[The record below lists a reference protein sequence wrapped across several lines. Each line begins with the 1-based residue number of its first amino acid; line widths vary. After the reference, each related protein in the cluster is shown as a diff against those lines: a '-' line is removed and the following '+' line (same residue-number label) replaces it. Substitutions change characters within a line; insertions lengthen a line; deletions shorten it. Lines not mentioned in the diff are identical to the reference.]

1 MFILTTIS
9 DLIQISPED
18 FSKFSAVALEDNIN
32 AKYANKVIQKIG
44 LCISFYDLLE
54 SSDGLIGH
62 GTGLVNVNGRLCK
75 PFITPEIFT
84 DYYSVKFRMIVFRP
98 FKGEIMLGKI
108 ASGTEHGIKIGLEF
122 FNDILIPPQM
132 LMEKSRFDYAEQ
144 VWIWES
150 EGGTEFFFDVGEVVR
165 FRVESEEWHDQ
176 IPNAPDLADETP
188 QERRPPY
195 SILVGFS
202 QSWKCVIL
210 ADHLLG
216 LDANGW
222 NGTHHLVVGCWHAI

>member
-62 GTGLVNVNGRLCK
+62 GTGLVNVNGRLCQHFLK
-75 PFITPEIFT
+75 SEIFT
-84 DYYSVKFRMIVFRP
+84 DYHTVKFRMIVFRP

-108 ASGTEHGIKIGLEF
+108 SSGTEHGIKIGLEF

-176 IPNAPDLADETP
+176 IPNAPDVADETP
-188 QERRPPY
+188 QDRRPPY
-195 SILVGFS
+195 SILGS
-202 QSWKCVIL
+202 MQM
-210 ADHLLG
+210 G
-216 LDANGW
+216 
-222 NGTHHLVVGCWHAI
+222 GTGPITWW